1 MSHIWTPWLMKF
13 IEDRSDDEG
22 CPPKTDP
29 EVGLGSASYPHPF
42 GGKYIQTISISI
54 PTREGFSPAQHPQ
67 ARLMTY
73 NPNQWSSGAY
83 YREEIRMK
91 EQPHFSK
98 YLLRVIGLLLI
109 LLLASCEQLGQFIDL
124 PYANGPESGKE
135 IPGEISSLAYLSC
148 PSIPNTNR
156 RISLVPYNEEIG
168 DCALIGKSEEIEAWL
183 TELEGITESCRAN
196 RDPNWANTLASR
208 DNLDAKIDG
217 LEESGTLP
225 SFFVIC
231 SWVEA
236 GSLGSGVYNNTPPTH
251 YYTEWLMSIGADV
264 EKYCTMIDEI
274 VKPLWLAC
282 QEINFYQDCQAPNPV
297 QYHSLIKWQMN
308 AAQIHYDYTEIFYT
322 TNLQIDGWGNFR
334 NEFNESSLAIDCLRE
349 QQATFT
355 FSMNA
360 FCRFGPSSKYEK
372 VATFLEL
379 QSVQINGR
387 SQSEPRWWWVLIP
400 SSKEHC
406 WVADSTGLAAGDL
419 EGLKFVKAPPLVIS
433 PVNDNQEKDQ
443 PEANS
448 CSKDLGPRAC
458 AAAGGT
464 WTQSSAGPYYCD
476 C

>member
-1 MSHIWTPWLMKF
+1 MKRKLDF
-13 IEDRSDDEG
+13 
-22 CPPKTDP
+22 
-29 EVGLGSASYPHPF
+29 
-42 GGKYIQTISISI
+42 
-54 PTREGFSPAQHPQ
+54 
-67 ARLMTY
+67 
-73 NPNQWSSGAY
+73 PNH
-83 YREEIRMK
+83 RN
-91 EQPHFSK
+91 
-98 YLLRVIGLLLI
+98 LVIGLLLI
-109 LLLASCEQLGQFIDL
+109 LLLASCEQLGQYIDL
-124 PYANGPESGKE
+124 PSAKGPESGKE
-135 IPGEISSLAYLSC
+135 ITGEISSLAYLSC

-156 RISLVPYNEEIG
+156 RISFVPYNEEVG

-183 TELEGITESCRAN
+183 TELEGIAESCRAN
-196 RDPNWANTLASR
+196 REPNWANTLASR
-208 DNLDAKIDG
+208 DNLDAKIDVLIDTQTG
-217 LEESGTLP
+217 DIFPLN
-225 SFFVIC
+225 C
-231 SWVEA
+231 YWVEA
-236 GSLGSGVYNNTPPTH
+236 GNNAPSTFIAPPTH
-251 YYTEWLMSIGADV
+251 YYTEWLMSIGTNV

-282 QEINFYQDCQAPNPV
+282 KEINFYQTCQAPNPV
-297 QYHSLIKWQMN
+297 EYHSTIKWKMN

-334 NEFNESSLAIDCLRE
+334 TEFNESSIAIDCPRE

-400 SSKEHC
+400 GTNEQC

-419 EGLKFVKAPPLVIS
+419 EDLKFVKAPPLVIS
-433 PVNDNQEKDQ
+433 PVNDGQEKDQ
-443 PEANS
+443 PKANT
-448 CSKDLGPRAC
+448 CSKDLDPRAC

-476 C
+476 CKR